1 MKLEYNDVICEIDQ
15 AIADENEYNASV
27 GVKEN
32 AKSGIKDL
40 KQKFVE
46 WLQCL
51 PCIGF
56 NSCNY
61 DLNLLE
67 KNLIP
72 LLLESNE
79 KLSPIK
85 RGNSFLA
92 LTTPEL
98 AFLDLRNYLAPN
110 YSLALFLQHYGA
122 S

>member
-1 MKLEYNDVICEIDQ
+1 MKWIRQ
-15 AIADENEYNASV
+15 
-27 GVKEN
+27 
-32 AKSGIKDL
+32 
-40 KQKFVE
+40 
-46 WLQCL
+46 L

-72 LLLESNE
+72 LLLETKE

-92 LTTPEL
+92 LTTSEL

-110 YSLALFLQHYGA
+110 YSLALLLQHYGA
-122 S
+122 SEAKGSFPYDKV